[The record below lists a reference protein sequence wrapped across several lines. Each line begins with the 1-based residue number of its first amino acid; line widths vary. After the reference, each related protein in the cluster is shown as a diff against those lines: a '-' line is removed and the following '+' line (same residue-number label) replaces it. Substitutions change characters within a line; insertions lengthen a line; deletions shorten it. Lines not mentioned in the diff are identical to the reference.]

1 MRLAWILTSRYVS
14 TFDSPLSYRVLTC
27 LTQLGETPSDI
38 QKATVS
44 ESRVAQPV
52 GAGAGGGGG
61 GSGGGTTSDDDL
73 QARLDSLRK

>member
-1 MRLAWILTSRYVS
+1 MRLEWILTSRYVS

-61 GSGGGTTSDDDL
+61 SGGGTTSDDDL